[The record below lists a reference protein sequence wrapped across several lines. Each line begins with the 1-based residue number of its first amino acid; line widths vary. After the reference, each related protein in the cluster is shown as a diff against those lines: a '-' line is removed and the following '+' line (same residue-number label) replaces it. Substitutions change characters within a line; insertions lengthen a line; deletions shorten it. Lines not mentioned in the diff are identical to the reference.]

1 MRFPA
6 IFGGW
11 RVEGYLCTGFW
22 RAALVWPRF
31 VRIWGRVGGWRRLR
45 GPVAGLSCACS
56 QAGRKTG
63 RRASCGRGRVL
74 GSGAWAGR
82 PEVLRRVGRRRDG
95 FGPGYGGRKQAP
107 GVGDD
112 ERRRRVPL
120 KGRGLYGQGVR
131 VRVFRFWL
139 ASCQQD
145 PVWDC
150 EAFFVCAR
158 AYSFSCQIGSG
169 SFGGGAGQCKK
180 A

>member
-1 MRFPA
+1 M
-6 IFGGW
+6 
-11 RVEGYLCTGFW
+11 V
-22 RAALVWPRF
+22 
-31 VRIWGRVGGWRRLR
+31 VGLR
-45 GPVAGLSCACS
+45 GIEAGIPAERSGSRL
-56 QAGRKTG
+56 
-63 RRASCGRGRVL
+63 L
-74 GSGAWAGR
+74 GSGS
-82 PEVLRRVGRRRDG
+82 
-95 FGPGYGGRKQAP
+95 GGRKQAP

-150 EAFFVCAR
+150 EAFLVCAR

-169 SFGGGAGQCKK
+169 SFGGGAGHGKK